1 MSRYIDS
8 NTQFQPITISNS
20 AGVSNYLFERTKD
33 ATHVIIYLQEDA
45 ASAWS
50 APCTMLPVGRY
61 GTNVFGRGVAPS
73 VQPSPPFRVGCY
85 GYAESAAVQAQVT
98 NGATGAFPGRQAPFM
113 IPFREFDEV
122 GLSMQATGGSPEL
135 AQMAAVMV
143 KEPINGFPADMLAQ
157 LDFAIAATTTG
168 MTGAQLVGVDMTI
181 EAEAGN
187 AVDVALAFVDESGNA
202 VAATGMKCLVSLVD
216 NGGSLLPASGGSGWP
231 LSSGDGGSTVV
242 EPVGTPGLG
251 LYEVTAPASGTAQ
264 VTITD
269 SAGGR
274 TKTINVAAS
283 MLSAG
288 ASGLEVDA
296 SNMSDAGNASFS

>member
-20 AGVSNYLFERTKD
+20 VGVSNYLFERTKD

-45 ASAWS
+45 ASAWT

-61 GTNVFGRGVAPS
+61 RTNVFGRGVAPS

-122 GLSMQATGGSPEL
+122 GLSMQATGGSPEA
-135 AQMAAVMV
+135 AQMAVVMV

-168 MTGAQLVGVDMTI
+168 MAGAQLVGVDMTI

-187 AVDVALAFVDESGNA
+187 AVDVALAFVDEQGNA

-242 EPVGTPGLG
+242 QPVGTPGLG

-288 ASGLEVDA
+288 SSGLEVDA